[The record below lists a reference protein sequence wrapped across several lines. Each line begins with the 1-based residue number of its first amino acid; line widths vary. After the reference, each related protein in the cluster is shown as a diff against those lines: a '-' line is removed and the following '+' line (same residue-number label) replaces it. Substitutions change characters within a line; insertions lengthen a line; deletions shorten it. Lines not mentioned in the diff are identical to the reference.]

1 MNNFVFSNDPLLY
14 NQIVPRTGPAQD
26 PQQAGAELKAQLD
39 SLASQYQALQQ
50 NMQNPPQPKDVLG
63 EIDELVKGLDT
74 DILTELSD
82 NQEFTELNNCLQ
94 ALIQEEIMKTVKWK
108 INSNPDAISKM
119 NRIKSSA
126 VNSDFFHNSI
136 LRPSQKNQCI
146 KSNSISSK
154 RTVSPSSIPIFSSS
168 SIIPRFLMQR

>member
-1 MNNFVFSNDPLLY
+1 MSNFVFSNDPLLY

-26 PQQAGAELKAQLD
+26 LQQPGAELKAQLD

-50 NMQNPPQPKDVLG
+50 NMQIPPQPKDVLG

-82 NQEFTELNNCLQ
+82 NQEFTELNNYLQ

-119 NRIKSSA
+119 NRIKEIVESVRRLKNDEDKRNLSEL
-126 VNSDFFHNSI
+126 NDYIKNYSDLTFNEYKK
-136 LRPSQKNQCI
+136 LKNA
-146 KSNSISSK
+146 SK
-154 RTVSPSSIPIFSSS
+154 
-168 SIIPRFLMQR
+168 